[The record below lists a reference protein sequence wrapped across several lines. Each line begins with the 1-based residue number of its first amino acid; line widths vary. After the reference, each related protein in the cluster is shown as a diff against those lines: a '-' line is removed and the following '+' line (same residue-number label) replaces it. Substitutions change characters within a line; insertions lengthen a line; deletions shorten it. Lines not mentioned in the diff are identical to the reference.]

1 MFFFLVMGEFQA
13 LNNNTRCWVIEV
25 GKWMERSVEVV
36 VYIYRT
42 QKGSR
47 RLRERE
53 TVYERYCRESS
64 FGKRVNPLFEE
75 LKVKAPEEVL

>member
-1 MFFFLVMGEFQA
+1 MVTCYVILV
-13 LNNNTRCWVIEV
+13 V
-25 GKWMERSVEVV
+25 MEWLRLENENEDGWRGLRSVEVV